1 MKTRIS
7 HLLKLY
13 LACNCCLG
21 MLSQVENIKKIVLLP
36 TNLSLVITEE
46 KKKRPRT
53 SFDSLSCFC
62 SVLNVRI
69 EIYIISSAV
78 K

>member
-7 HLLKLY
+7 HLPKLY

-21 MLSQVENIKKIVLLP
+21 MLNQVENIKKIVLLP

-46 KKKRPRT
+46 KKKDQE
-53 SFDSLSCFC
+53 FHL
-62 SVLNVRI
+62 V
-69 EIYIISSAV
+69 A
-78 K
+78 

>member
-13 LACNCCLG
+13 LACNCCLR

-36 TNLSLVITEE
+36 TNLSLVITEG
-46 KKKRPRT
+46 KKKKAKD
-53 SFDSLSCFC
+53 F
-62 SVLNVRI
+62 I
-69 EIYIISSAV
+69 
-78 K
+78 

>member
-21 MLSQVENIKKIVLLP
+21 MLNQVENIKKIVLLP
-36 TNLSLVITEE
+36 TNLSLVITVE
-46 KKKRPRT
+46 KKKKKKDQE
-53 SFDSLSCFC
+53 FHL
-62 SVLNVRI
+62 V
-69 EIYIISSAV
+69 A
-78 K
+78 